1 MSYVQCPTNFQQGLD
16 NSCHARCPSDF
27 KYFQEPGGLGGRPIE
42 KCIYIANNAYQVSL
56 MALAQPTSTNSMNEQ
71 YTRELERFNREV
83 EEIRVRARRDMEKRQ
98 NAAKYKEEDSI
109 RGIQYARMQGEYAGI
124 SEVAAGST
132 YLKEVSDSLK
142 PFRPKTAPDSDI
154 EIERRAIQSIVRQ
167 NLTLIQAVLV
177 LVVLALLS
185 YLLLPSTYAQY
196 VTFLLLCVGVAI
208 GIFLR
213 K

>member
-1 MSYVQCPTNFQQGLD
+1 MSYEECPVDFEQGLD

-27 KYFQEPGGLGGRPIE
+27 KYFQEPGGVGGRPIE
-42 KCIYIANNAYQVSL
+42 KCIYVANNAYQVSL
-56 MALAQPTSTNSMNEQ
+56 MALPQPVAGQSNGDQ
-71 YTRELERFNREV
+71 YSRELERFLREI
-83 EEIRVRARRDMEKRQ
+83 EEIRARARKDMERRQ
-98 NAAKYKEEDSI
+98 NVAKYKEEDSV
-109 RGIQYARMQGEYAGI
+109 RGIQFARLQGEYAGI

-142 PFRPKTAPDSDI
+142 PFRPKTAPASDI
-154 EIERRAIQSIVRQ
+154 EIERRAIQTIVRQ

-177 LVVLALLS
+177 LVVLALVSALV
-185 YLLLPSTYAQY
+185 LPATYAQY

>member
-1 MSYVQCPTNFQQGLD
+1 MSYEECPVDFEQGLD

-27 KYFQEPGGLGGRPIE
+27 KYFQEPGGVGGRPIE

-56 MALAQPTSTNSMNEQ
+56 MALPQPVAGQSNGDQ
-71 YTRELERFNREV
+71 YSRELERFLREI
-83 EEIRVRARRDMEKRQ
+83 EEIRARARKDMERRQ
-98 NAAKYKEEDSI
+98 NVAKYKEEDSV
-109 RGIQYARMQGEYAGI
+109 RGIQFARLQGEYAGI

-142 PFRPKTAPDSDI
+142 PFRPKTAPASDI
-154 EIERRAIQSIVRQ
+154 EIERRAIQTIVRQ

-177 LVVLALLS
+177 LVVLALVSALV
-185 YLLLPSTYAQY
+185 LPATYAQY

>member
-1 MSYVQCPTNFQQGLD
+1 MSYEECPVDFEQGLD

-27 KYFQEPGGLGGRPIE
+27 KYFQEPGGVGGRPIE

-56 MALAQPTSTNSMNEQ
+56 MALPQPVATQSNGDQ
-71 YTRELERFNREV
+71 YDRELERFKREI
-83 EEIRVRARRDMEKRQ
+83 EEIRARARQDMERRQ
-98 NAAKYKEEDSI
+98 NVAKYKEEDSV
-109 RGIQYARMQGEYAGI
+109 RGIQYARLQGEYAGI

-142 PFRPKTAPDSDI
+142 PFRPKTAPGSDI
-154 EIERRAIQSIVRQ
+154 EIERRAIQTIVRQ

-177 LVVLALLS
+177 LVILALLS
-185 YLLLPSTYAQY
+185 ALVLPATYAQY